1 MIPSKFNA
9 TATGLCSN
17 GSSGEESATHR
28 EARQCASQKAG
39 TARSAQHDAYQALTR
54 RPFELTNSPPISF
67 DKIHAL
73 RRGFLDGQYADHDV
87 AFTLITDTRMHALN
101 FAYRQR
107 GTTTDI
113 LTFRLADPPA
123 ASDVGGLPDMP
134 GRFLPGAEI
143 LCGETGKRLQ
153 APDGDG
159 LLPKDLGD
167 VFVNVEYCARYARS
181 QRLPLEDYVPVVCAH
196 GLAHLVGYTHDDE
209 SDYRAMQDA
218 EREALKQLRRLP
230 DTAGPRKLTPLQELD
245 LQTYLP

>member
-1 MIPSKFNA
+1 
-9 TATGLCSN
+9 
-17 GSSGEESATHR
+17 
-28 EARQCASQKAG
+28 
-39 TARSAQHDAYQALTR
+39 
-54 RPFELTNSPPISF
+54 
-67 DKIHAL
+67 
-73 RRGFLDGQYADHDV
+73 
-87 AFTLITDTRMHALN
+87 MHALN

-107 GTTTDI
+107 GATTDI

-134 GRFLPGAEI
+134 GRLAPGAEI
-143 LCGETGKRLQ
+143 LCGETGERLQ
-153 APDGDG
+153 APDGDW

-181 QRLPLEDYVPVVCAH
+181 HRLPLDEYVPVVCAH

-218 EREALKQLRRLP
+218 EREALKHIRSHQ
-230 DTAGPRKLTPLQELD
+230 DIAGSTKLTPLQELD